1 MPDSTEYGWVFT
13 DSDTKDNLYNDNRD
27 YYGNRTWEKLYNQAT
42 IDAQSASDAAQ
53 LDYQSSLAE
62 AYTTAMQN
70 KSALYQTSLYG
81 EAKEAQLANIDSA
94 MEAAFTTY
102 KNNLYSQEQAISQKY
117 QQNLAAIDEALAKQ
131 AENYNA
137 LADSAYEYLQ
147 FLYDEYDMSG
157 DDENNIFLNNDLWS
171 RYTVKDD
178 DEVTR
183 LKTWQELASPGAK
196 DANGEYIGL
205 FDERGNLTIKGSEF
219 FDQMFNEVSVKGVG
233 GEDYKYGKG
242 YWEWLNETNPDLKT
256 WAQSANPYDYTTAG
270 TNIGSLKQDVGL
282 LSTDETYRFM
292 ERFGSFTAE
301 EAKAMYADF
310 ESELNTLIDRANS
323 EDGKNKGR
331 EITQSVL
338 ALSGKLQQY
347 CDKLGIPLSND
358 DWQLINKE
366 LQQYVNGTKTMGEMA
381 GSWFG
386 TVESNVMLYAGGA
399 GGAGA
404 IAGAALGPGGSLALG
419 GVMAVAGAIVGLLGG
434 IVSASI
440 NTDNSRKAN
449 QQAAKDAT
457 ARLNETLV
465 YLTNYAAEQHGKTSL
480 NYKAQRGVK

>member
-27 YYGNRTWEKLYNQAT
+27 YYGNRTWEKLYNQAA

-53 LDYQSSLAE
+53 LNYQSSLAE
-62 AYTTAMQN
+62 AYTAAMQN

-94 MEAAFTTY
+94 MEAAFATY
-102 KNNLYSQEQAISQKY
+102 QNNLYSQEQAINEKY
-117 QQNLAAIDEALAKQ
+117 QQNLAAIDEALTKQ

-137 LADSAYEYLQ
+137 LASSAYEYLQ

-157 DDENNIFLNNDLWS
+157 DDENNIFVNNDLWS
-171 RYTVKDD
+171 RYTTTDADD
-178 DEVTR
+178 TAR
-183 LKTWQELASPGAK
+183 LKTWQELVNAGAK
-196 DANGEYIGL
+196 DENGEYIGF
-205 FDERGNLTIKGSEF
+205 FDEHGNLTVKGSEF
-219 FDQMFNEVSVKGVG
+219 FDQMFNEISVKGVG

-242 YWEWLNETNPDLKT
+242 YWEWLNETNPELKA

-292 ERFGSFTAE
+292 ERFGGFTAE
-301 EAKAMYADF
+301 EAKAMYAGF

-338 ALSGKLQQY
+338 ALSGKLQKY
-347 CDKLGIPLSND
+347 CDDLGIALTDD
-358 DWQLINKE
+358 DWSLINGE
-366 LQQYVNGTKTMGEMA
+366 LTAYINRTTTAGEMT
-381 GSWFG
+381 GDWFKNVG
-386 TVESNVMLYAGGA
+386 SNVTLYAGGA
-399 GGAGA
+399 G
-404 IAGAALGPGGSLALG
+404 IAGAAAGTVLGPGGSAALG
-419 GVMAVAGAIVGLLGG
+419 GIMAVAGAIVGFLGG

-465 YLTNYAAEQHGKTSL
+465 YLTNYAAEQQGKTSL
-480 NYKAQRGVK
+480 NYKAQMGVK